1 MGGETGEER
10 RGRGGCG
17 EARYHIL
24 EGDFFWKAL
33 NFINLIRTNS
43 IKTLCQPPILPQ
55 VLLGPMAGQENEP
68 KQCS

>member
-24 EGDFFWKAL
+24 EGAYHSGQHFRRRVQGSSHETNKSHLDSSSLEVLWVIL
-33 NFINLIRTNS
+33 MNNNNF
-43 IKTLCQPPILPQ
+43 
-55 VLLGPMAGQENEP
+55 
-68 KQCS
+68 